1 MTAIVAPTI
10 VRVGFNW
17 AMSNGQIGTVLW
29 DLSVDVGVTAERA
42 TSLPAVVTQLQD
54 VYQDHIAVMQQKPV
68 EYTGC
73 SYHDLDSLDATSGAI
88 PRNGSKP
95 FNNGSTANQ
104 PAPPQIAVL
113 VRKLCA
119 HTRRQR
125 PGRSYQPGI
134 SASNV
139 LGDGKIVVASLPTLQ
154 TGFTAFLTGAN
165 AIDEPGLDAQCAL
178 RVVHKIFPTGW
189 SSSDISSLEVQP
201 YVATQRGRSFYN

>member
-29 DLSVDVGVTAERA
+29 DLSVDIGVTAERPTA
-42 TSLPAVVTQLQD
+42 LPGVVLQLQD
-54 VYQDHIAVMQQKPV
+54 AYQDHIAVMQQKPV

-73 SYHDLDSLDATSGAI
+73 SYHDLDSLDATSGLLA
-88 PRNGSKP
+88 RNGSKP
-95 FNNGSTANQ
+95 FNNGSTAQQ
-104 PAPPQIAVL
+104 PTPPQVAVL
-113 VRKLCA
+113 VRKLCT

-134 SASNV
+134 ATTNV
-139 LGDGKIVVASLPTLQ
+139 NGDGKIVASSLTTIQ
-154 TGFTAFLTGAN
+154 TGFTAFLTAAN

-178 RVVHKIFPTGW
+178 RVVHKVFPAGW
-189 SSSDISSLEVQP
+189 NSSDITSLEVQP